1 MNKELI
7 VEALNKDRADE
18 LAVVMQYMEH
28 HYMMQGPES
37 LAVSDV
43 EKDIAMQEMKHAE
56 MLAERITYLGGEPT
70 TSPSPIKRGGD
81 MKRMVQDD
89 LDSENTAI
97 ENYRQ
102 HIKLC
107 EREEDYT
114 TKLML
119 ESILS
124 QEEEHAGQFET
135 VLGTR
140 SMVGMMV

>member
-7 VEALNKDRADE
+7 IEALNKDRADE
-18 LAVVMQYMEH
+18 LAVIMQYMEH
-28 HYMMQGPES
+28 HYVMQGPDS
-37 LAVSDV
+37 LSVADM
-43 EKDIAMQEMKHAE
+43 EKDVAMQEMKHAE
-56 MLAERITYLGGEPT
+56 MLAERISYLGGEPT
-70 TSPSPIKRGGD
+70 TTPSYIKRGGD

-107 EREEDYT
+107 EHEEDYT
-114 TKLML
+114 TKIML
-119 ESILS
+119 EQILS
-124 QEEEHAGQFET
+124 DEENHADQFQT

-140 SMVGMMV
+140 AMVGMMV